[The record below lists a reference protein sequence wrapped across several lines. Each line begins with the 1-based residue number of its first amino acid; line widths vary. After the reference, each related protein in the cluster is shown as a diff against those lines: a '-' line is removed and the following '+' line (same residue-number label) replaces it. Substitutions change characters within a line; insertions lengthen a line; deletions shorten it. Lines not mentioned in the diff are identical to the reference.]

1 MDGHSETTGTPSV
14 GVLAD
19 DEHRDRVLAAVE
31 AAGADPVPDAGD
43 RAADTSFV
51 VAVGESALVTA
62 ARRDSPPPVLPV
74 DAGPG
79 VASVPLASLPDAVET
94 VLAGGGDRTERT
106 RFAVA
111 RRDETPVRAVFD
123 ATLVTTEPAR
133 ISEFRLES
141 GPEHVSQFRADGV
154 VVATPAGTHGYA
166 AAADGPLLAP
176 GTGVAAVVPLAPFV
190 TDRQQWVLPADALS
204 LTVARDEG
212 AVSVYADA
220 DHLGTVSP
228 GTPVTVAADG
238 TVELLTT
245 PATEP
250 FF

>member
-19 DEHRDRVLAAVE
+19 DEHRDRVRAAVE
-31 AAGADPVPDAGD
+31 AAGAEPVHDEGGRTADP
-43 RAADTSFV
+43 SFV

-62 ARRDSPPPVLPV
+62 ARRDSPPPVLAV
-74 DAGPG
+74 DAGRG
-79 VASVPLASLPDAVET
+79 VASTPLSGLSDAVET
-94 VLAGGGDRTERT
+94 VLAGEAGRTTRT
-106 RFAVA
+106 RFAVG
-111 RRDETPVRAVFD
+111 RGDEAPVRAVFD
-123 ATLVTTEPAR
+123 ATLVTSEPAR
-133 ISEFRLES
+133 ISEFRLEA
-141 GPEHVSQFRADGV
+141 GAERVSQFRADGV

-176 GTGVAAVVPLAPFV
+176 GSDVAAVVPLAPFV
-190 TDRQQWVLPADALS
+190 TDRQQWVLPDDALS

-212 AVSVYADA
+212 AVSVYADS
-220 DHLGTVSP
+220 DHLGTVPP

-245 PATEP
+245 PATES